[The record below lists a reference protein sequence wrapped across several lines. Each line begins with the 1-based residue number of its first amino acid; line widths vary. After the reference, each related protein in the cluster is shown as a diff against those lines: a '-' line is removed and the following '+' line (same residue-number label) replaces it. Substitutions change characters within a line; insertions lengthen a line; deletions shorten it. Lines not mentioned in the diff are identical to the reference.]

1 MMPSRIICGGIIILK
16 KRKAREKH
24 GLKKRKLDSLFD
36 AKRKLAPPF
45 YIVSKD
51 G

>member
-1 MMPSRIICGGIIILK
+1 MWRYYNFK

-24 GLKKRKLDSLFD
+24 GLKKGRLDSLFD

-45 YIVSKD
+45 YIATKD